1 MVAIEAVNG
10 GVHGIMWALVRPLRA
25 CNLLCER
32 SSGMSFIC
40 TVKRAGCMVWIRWVK
55 AGRMGSRVVAKAGRR
70 PW

>member
-32 SSGMSFIC
+32 SSGMSFI
-40 TVKRAGCMVWIRWVK
+40 W
-55 AGRMGSRVVAKAGRR
+55 
-70 PW
+70 